1 MGDKNLPQLV
11 NPMNEIMM
19 NGMPNLPQIIQGA
32 VPKFIPPASFDQ
44 NPVSLWFGNRK
55 VGQLAK
61 RAELE
66 AKIAKDT
73 TAALKEKL
81 DGILA
86 VVTFSDRIADTLGE
100 YDHRKT
106 MRNLAVQE
114 KQTDIYIKQAQ
125 AQQIGWEAKLSELD
139 YNLKLKQYQKMMEE

>member
-19 NGMPNLPQIIQGA
+19 NGMPNLPQIIAGA
-32 VPKFIPPASFDQ
+32 MPKFIPPASFEQ
-44 NPVSLWFGNRK
+44 NPVSLWFGNKK

-61 RAELE
+61 RAEME
-66 AKIAKDT
+66 ATIAKHT
-73 TAALKEKL
+73 KNALLDKL
-81 DGILA
+81 EGMHA
-86 VVTFSDRIADTLGE
+86 VVTFSEKIANTLGE
-100 YDHRKT
+100 YEHAKT
-106 MRNLAVQE
+106 MRGLAVQE